1 MAKELL
7 TKVYD
12 PSETESKWY
21 SVWES
26 RGYFT
31 SKIDPNKEPFTI
43 VIPPPNVTGSL
54 HMGHAL
60 NNTIQDVIV
69 RRKRM
74 QGQATLWLPGTDH
87 AGIATQNKVE
97 QHLEAEGLTR
107 HDVGRDEFIKRVWKW
122 KEEYGATII
131 NQLKRLGCSCDWSR
145 ERFTMDE
152 GYSKA
157 VKEVFVRLYED
168 GLIYRGHRII
178 NWCPRCHT
186 ALSDIEVEHQDVE
199 GGLWHIRYGLAD
211 ETGYLVIATTRPE
224 TLLGDTAVAVNPNDD
239 RYKHLI
245 GKEAVLPL
253 VGRRLPIV
261 GDEHVDPAFGTGAL
275 KVTPAH
281 DPNDFEIGERHNLE
295 QVNIFGPDAHIN
307 ENGGKFAGMERFEA
321 RKAVI
326 EALKEEGLLEKHETH
341 MHAVGHCYRCHTV
354 IEPYLSE
361 QWFVDMKPLAG
372 PAIDAVRRGE
382 VTFSPERWSRVYFDW
397 MENIRD
403 WCISRQIWWGHQIPA
418 WYCQACGETV
428 VAAQT
433 PESCTKCGKSE
444 LEQDPDVLDTWF
456 SSALWPFATLGWPDK
471 TDDLDYFY
479 PTSILSTARDILYL
493 WVARMIM
500 SGIKFVGQAPFHT
513 VIIHPTVLNKEGRRM
528 SKSLGTGID
537 PLELIDKYGTDATR
551 FGLMVQATTMQ
562 DMRFTEEKLEM
573 SRNFSNKIWNAARFV
588 LMNIDD
594 ADKQAIQ
601 VGLEDLSAD
610 KLSLPDR
617 WILSRC
623 QKLIGAV
630 SASLDE
636 YDFGGASR
644 HLYDFFW
651 SEFCDWYLELAK
663 PKLYAEIE
671 GEAKEGEP
679 DARLSAAAHDSLMTK
694 VVLVKVLD
702 TTLRLLH
709 PFMPFITEELW
720 QAVREK
726 SFGDGESLMIADWPT
741 DEAALIDEAAEKEI
755 EFLQEV
761 ITSVRTIRAEHKVP
775 PSTKILVLVNA
786 KDEEALKTV
795 VSGQELIT
803 RLARV
808 SELRTGVNIDR
819 PEQSAMAVVG
829 AVEIYIPLTGLVD
842 VKKETDR
849 LKKDLDRIEQDLDKI
864 DKKLANAGFVNKA
877 PAEVVE
883 KQKNKRDELN
893 QRRTKINEQLNL
905 LSQ

>member
-1 MAKELL
+1 MAEELL

-31 SKIDPNKEPFTI
+31 SKIDLDKEPFTI

-60 NNTIQDVIV
+60 NNTIQDVVV
-69 RRKRM
+69 RRRRM

-97 QHLEAEGLTR
+97 QQLETEGLTR
-107 HDVGRDEFIKRVWKW
+107 QDVGREEFIERVWKW

-157 VKEVFVRLYED
+157 VKEVFVRLYRD

-186 ALSDIEVEHQDVE
+186 ALSDIEVDHHDVE

-211 ETGYLVIATTRPE
+211 KTGHLVIATTRPE
-224 TLLGDTAVAVNPNDD
+224 TLLGDTAIAVHPEDD

-307 ENGGKFAGMERFEA
+307 ENGGKFAGMQRFEA
-321 RKAVI
+321 REAVVG
-326 EALKEEGLLEKHETH
+326 ALTKEGLLEKYETH
-341 MHAVGHCYRCHTV
+341 IHAVGHCYRCHTV

-372 PAIDAVRRGE
+372 PAIEAVKNGE
-382 VTFSPERWSRVYFDW
+382 VVFSPERWGRVYFEW

-418 WYCQACGETV
+418 WYCLACGETV
-428 VAAQT
+428 VDTHA
-433 PESCTKCGKSE
+433 PESCPKCGKTE

-456 SSALWPFATLGWPDK
+456 SSALWPFATLGWPDD

-500 SGIKFVGQAPFHT
+500 SGIKFVGQVPFHT

-573 SRNFSNKIWNAARFV
+573 SRNFANKIWNASRFV

-601 VGLEDLSAD
+601 GGLGALSAD
-610 KLSLPDR
+610 ELSLPDR

-663 PKLYAEIE
+663 PKLYIE
-671 GEAKEGEP
+671 VESEEP
-679 DARLSAAAHDSLMTK
+679 GIDQSGAAHDQLMTK

-726 SFGDGESLMIADWPT
+726 SFDAGESLMIADWPI
-741 DEAALIDEAAEKEI
+741 DAVALIDEEAEKEI
-755 EFLQEV
+755 DLLQKV
-761 ITSVRTIRAEHKVP
+761 VTSVRTIRAEHKVP
-775 PSTKILVLVNA
+775 PATKILVLVTA
-786 KDEEALKTV
+786 KDEAALKTV
-795 VSGQELIT
+795 VDGQELIT
-803 RLARV
+803 RLAGI
-808 SELRTGVNIDR
+808 SELQTGVNIDR
-819 PEQSAMAVVG
+819 PQKSAMAVVG
-829 AVEIYIPLTGLVD
+829 AVEVYIPLTGLVD

-849 LKKDLDRIEQDLDKI
+849 LNKDLDRLEQDIAKI
-864 DKKLANAGFVNKA
+864 GKKLANDGFIKKA

-893 QRRTKINEQLNL
+893 ERRLKINEQLNI

>member
-1 MAKELL
+1 MAEELL

-60 NNTIQDVIV
+60 NNTIQDVII
-69 RRKRM
+69 RRRRM
-74 QGQATLWLPGTDH
+74 LGQATLWLPGTDH

-97 QHLEAEGLTR
+97 QQLEKEGLTR
-107 HDVGRDEFIKRVWKW
+107 QDVGRDEFIERVWKW
-122 KEEYGATII
+122 KEEYGAAII

-157 VKEVFVRLYED
+157 VKEVFVRLYRD

-186 ALSDIEVEHQDVE
+186 ALSDIEVDHHDVE
-199 GGLWHIRYGLAD
+199 GGLWHIRYQLAD
-211 ETGYLVIATTRPE
+211 KTGYLVIATTRPE
-224 TLLGDTAVAVNPNDD
+224 TLLGDTAVAVHPDDD

-253 VGRRLPIV
+253 IGRKLPIV

-307 ENGGKFAGMERFEA
+307 ENGGKFAGMKRFKAREA
-321 RKAVI
+321 VV
-326 EALKEEGLLEKHETH
+326 EALTEEGLLEKHETH
-341 MHAVGHCYRCHTV
+341 MHAVGHCYRCHTI

-372 PAIDAVRRGE
+372 PAIEAVRNGE
-382 VTFSPERWSRVYFDW
+382 VVFSPERWGRVYFEW

-418 WYCQACGETV
+418 WYCRDCGEIIVDT
-428 VAAQT
+428 QT

-444 LEQDPDVLDTWF
+444 LERDPDVLDTWF
-456 SSALWPFATLGWPDK
+456 SSALWPFATLGWPDE
-471 TDDLDYFY
+471 TEDLDYYY

-500 SGIKFVGQAPFHT
+500 SGIRFAGQVPFHT

-573 SRNFSNKIWNAARFV
+573 SRNFANKIWNAARFV

-601 VGLEDLSAD
+601 SGLEDLSAD

-617 WILSRC
+617 WVLSRC

-644 HLYDFFW
+644 YLYDFFW

-663 PKLYAEIE
+663 PKLYAEVEGGAQE
-671 GEAKEGEP
+671 GELGT
-679 DARLSAAAHDSLMTK
+679 RFSAAAHDQLMTK

-726 SFGDGESLMIADWPT
+726 SFDVGESLMIADWPT
-741 DEAALIDEAAEKEI
+741 DVAELIDEKAEKEI
-755 EFLQEV
+755 ELLQEV
-761 ITSVRTIRAEHKVP
+761 VTSVRAVRAEHKVP

-786 KDEEALKTV
+786 KDDADLKTV
-795 VSGQELIT
+795 VDGQELIT
-803 RLARV
+803 RLAGI

-819 PEQSAMAVVG
+819 PRQSAMAVVG
-829 AVEIYIPLTGLVD
+829 AVELYIPLTGLVD
-842 VKKETDR
+842 VRKETDR
-849 LKKDLDRIEQDLDKI
+849 LHKDLDRIEQDIAKI
-864 DKKLANAGFVNKA
+864 GKKLSNVGFVNKA

-883 KQKNKRDELN
+883 KQKSKRDTLSR
-893 QRRTKINEQLNL
+893 RRTKINEQLNI